1 MFKIVA
7 TKHDLPPASPPKGS
21 GASCSTAIPSTVQV
35 DMDTDAGEDIHR
47 SIGPPIELETD
58 EELEEE
64 IVDESLAAEE
74 IPEVVGINEGIPDT
88 VDDKMWFIR
97 PKSENLDSFFRFHP
111 CQPDFHSFN
120 LKKLYERRDGKKR
133 HWLTYSHGHGVFF
146 CMVCLAFSR
155 KTDISAFIDGCFDEK
170 HMYQRIEEHEKSN
183 LHNNSSESFL
193 MRSKNMDISS
203 HFFEKQTTARKEEV
217 KRKRAI
223 LERVIDTIKLIG
235 KRGLSYRATA
245 EAAYTLE
252 DKNLDHG
259 NFLEILLLLSKF
271 DPLLKNHLDT
281 VIKKSKKKHQG
292 ATSSKGRGGFVTLIS
307 KTTVNNIICVIST
320 LLKKGIAQEIRDAGM
335 FSIQLDTTQ
344 DINVSDQ
351 CSIIIRYVTDVVHE
365 RLVAVVNCTST
376 TGKALCELVCDVL
389 ESMEIEVT
397 NCVGN
402 STDGASNMQGQ
413 YNGFSTWL
421 SKKAPGQIHVWCY
434 AHVLNLVMMDVTKI
448 SVQAISLFGLLNSCA
463 VFIRE
468 SYLRM
473 NVWRDK
479 SQEERFRSL
488 SVIGETRWW
497 STDAALTKVFGSFND
512 PSRALYVNL
521 IQTMAAISCSDHFN
535 ADIRYKAGT
544 FLDSLKKFKTCIT
557 AQLYLFIFKNTTPL
571 SLYLQTQGMD
581 ILQAYRMVSETV
593 DNLQAHDHD
602 SQMIIDAAKK
612 FAVWAN
618 GKLET
623 TDCQVMIEEDFP
635 PTKRIQRKKRMAG
648 ELAVDEP
655 ILLASD
661 QFRVEVYKVTLDKII
676 NSLQSRFTKHGQ
688 LFADLACLDPRNFED
703 ILLHLPN
710 NALERLSSLVIK
722 FDSMATKEKLQSE
735 LLDFSSKWQ
744 RLKMSLD
751 EEYTHAN
758 NEGQDEDA
766 IHSHLITETEEQP
779 YSTVG
784 DQNGKCKT
792 CKNCIACCYNVLLRY
807 NLYSLTYSSLFNAYK
822 LTLTLSSS
830 QVACE
835 RSFSKLKY
843 ILNRLRNSLSQPHLE
858 AFMLMSMEKEALI
871 GLSNETIIDVL
882 ASKSSLLQGMLLT

>member
-1 MFKIVA
+1 MQ
-7 TKHDLPPASPPKGS
+7 
-21 GASCSTAIPSTVQV
+21 STVQL
-35 DMDTDAGEDIHR
+35 DIDTEAGEDIHH
-47 SIGPPIELETD
+47 SIGVPVEGETD
-58 EELEEE
+58 EH
-64 IVDESLAAEE
+64 DSSLAKED
-74 IPEVVGINEGIPDT
+74 IPEVVGLKEGMSDT

-97 PKSENLDSFFRFHP
+97 PKSENLDSFLLFHP
-111 CQPDFHSFN
+111 CQPVVLSFN
-120 LKKLYERRDGKKR
+120 STKLYQRRDGKKR
-133 HWLTYSHGHGVFF
+133 HWLTYSHGHGAFF
-146 CMVCLAFSR
+146 CMVCLAFSK
-155 KTDISAFIDGCFDEK
+155 KTDDSAFIDGCFDEK
-170 HMYQRIEEHEKSN
+170 HMYQRIEEHERSN
-183 LHNNSSESFL
+183 LHNNSSESLL

-223 LERVIDTIKLIG
+223 LERIIETIKLIG

-245 EAAYTLE
+245 EAAYTLDNE
-252 DKNLDHG
+252 KVDHG
-259 NFLEILLLLSKF
+259 NFLDILLLLSKF
-271 DPLLKNHLDT
+271 DPLLKNHFDT
-281 VIKKSKKKHQG
+281 VIKKSKKQHQS
-292 ATSSKGRGGFVTLIS
+292 AASSKGRGGFVTLIT
-307 KTTVNNIICVIST
+307 KTTVNNIICVISA

-344 DINVSDQ
+344 DTNVSDQ

-376 TGKALCELVCDVL
+376 PGNALCELVCNVL

-421 SKKAPGQIHVWCY
+421 SNKAPGLIHVWCY
-434 AHVLNLVMMDVTKI
+434 AHVLNLVMMDVIKI
-448 SVQAISLFGLLNSCA
+448 SVQAILLFGLLNSCA

-473 NVWRDK
+473 NVWREK
-479 SQEERFRSL
+479 SQEESFRSL

-497 STDAALTKVFGSFND
+497 SRDAALTKVFGSFND
-512 PSRALYVNL
+512 PSQALYVDF
-521 IQTMAAISCSDHFN
+521 IQTMAEISRSDHFN

-544 FLDSLKKFKTCIT
+544 YLESLQKFHTLIM
-557 AQLYLFIFKNTTPL
+557 AQLYLFVFKNSTPL
-571 SLYLQTQGMD
+571 SFYPQTQGMD
-581 ILQAYRMVSETV
+581 VLQAYQMVTETV
-593 DNLQAHDHD
+593 NNLQAHDRD

-618 GKLET
+618 RKLDT
-623 TDCQVMIEEDFP
+623 TSCKVLIEEDFP
-635 PTKRIQRKKRMAG
+635 SPRRIQREKRMAG

-661 QFRVEVYKVTLDKII
+661 QFRVEVYNVTLDKII
-676 NSLQSRFTKHGQ
+676 NSLHSQFTTHGQ
-688 LFADLACLDPRNFED
+688 LFADLD
-703 ILLHLPN
+703 ILLDLPSS
-710 NALERLSSLVIK
+710 ALERLSSLVTK
-722 FDSMATKEKLQSE
+722 FDSNATKEKLRSE
-735 LLDFSSKWQ
+735 LLDFASKWQ

-751 EEYTHAN
+751 EEYTDAN
-758 NEGQDEDA
+758 NEGQDEDT
-766 IHSHLITETEEQP
+766 IHSHFISETEEQP
-779 YSTVG
+779 YSNVG
-784 DQNGKCKT
+784 DKSGKCKT
-792 CKNCIACCYNVLLRY
+792 CKSCIACCYNVLLHY

-843 ILNRLRNSLSQPHLE
+843 ILNRLRNSLSQTHLE
-858 AFMLMSMEKEALI
+858 AFMLMSVEKEALI
-871 GLSNETIIDVL
+871 GLSNEAIIDVL
-882 ASKSSLLQGMLLT
+882 ASKKAAGYKRCCLHNLQACQ